1 VHRALDHQIRGKFQN
16 TQHKTKSATDFKHKC
31 ALVFLVHI
39 SLGMNQQLASL
50 CVTIHGSEMQFGVS
64 ITRTAISKKH
74 NATQNQSQI
83 SNTNAYLVVSFTL
96 DLA

>member
-1 VHRALDHQIRGKFQN
+1 VHRALDHQIRGEFQK
-16 TQHKTKSATDFKHKC
+16 TQRKAKSATNFKHKC
-31 ALVFLVHI
+31 VLVFLVHI
-39 SLGMNQQLASL
+39 SLGINQQLACL

-64 ITRTAISKKH
+64 STRTAISKKP

-83 SNTNAYLVVSFTL
+83 SNTNAYLVVAFTS